1 VELDNALRGADGKG
15 PGLKM
20 FQAPPDWQ
28 EKSEVLAGLPCAL
41 VSGDQGGDL
50 WTAENLMD
58 SDLGRLN
65 YVQEPDVF
73 NHGIH
78 NDLVGTSLDL
88 GFGPLMYA
96 LQVAVNLPF
105 LPFRDGRFGRMI
117 KECTEK
123 LQARRQQMP
132 DRPDEVFK
140 FWYMPIAALS
150 M

>member
-1 VELDNALRGADGKG
+1 MELDNALRGADGKG

-50 WTAENLMD
+50 WTAENSMD

-78 NDLVGTSLDL
+78 NDLVGTSLDP

-105 LPFRDGRFGRMI
+105 LPFRDGRYVQRHCVLVAAKTLKYANIGQF
-117 KECTEK
+117 TE
-123 LQARRQQMP
+123 
-132 DRPDEVFK
+132 
-140 FWYMPIAALS
+140 ALKVPQDC
-150 M
+150 